1 MPDAPILVI
10 ALPLLTAFVGQL
22 ISLTPLKRINRYLP
36 LLGLASALFFLL
48 SMSGR
53 SLSGSATVYALGG
66 WPAPVG
72 ISLWVDGL
80 GFLIALIAIILAI
93 LATLYSIGCLKCESG
108 FYSLIL
114 IMTGGMLGVALT
126 RDLFNMYVFFEIMGV
141 SAYILVAYKRDRES
155 LRASFKYLLL
165 GSIATLFLLL
175 GIGILYRSTGTL
187 DMGSIGLKLTE
198 VSNPGLVKI
207 ALILFIVAFGV
218 KCGMVPLHTWVP
230 DAHSLAPT
238 PVSVLLS
245 GVVLKVGAYAL
256 LRTQCA
262 VFAISGSRL
271 LALLGSA
278 SLILG
283 AALALVQSDLKR
295 MLAYSSINQ
304 IGVIIIGIG
313 LGTELALTGS
323 LLHILNHA
331 VMKGCLFFC
340 AGIVIQQTG
349 MRRIDQLKGLAQGSP
364 WLAIAFTIAAL
375 SIIGVPPLG
384 GFFSKYYVSLAAI
397 QAGYGW
403 KAALI
408 LLMSLLSAV
417 YYLKV
422 LVMFLR
428 PGILPTQK
436 PSPLMSVPAYSLALC
451 CVLLGL
457 LPVLELIRPTVS
469 FLLR

>member
-10 ALPLLTAFVGQL
+10 ALPLLTAFVSL
-22 ISLTPLKRINRYLP
+22 IISPTPFKRINRYLS
-36 LLGLASALFFLL
+36 LLGLAAAGVFLL

-53 SLSGSATVYALGG
+53 VLSGVTIVYALGG

-72 ISLWVDGL
+72 ISLSVDGL
-80 GFLIALIAIILAI
+80 GFLIALIAVVLGI
-93 LATLYSIGCLKCESG
+93 LATLYSIGCAEHESG

-114 IMTGGMLGVALT
+114 LITSGMLGVALT

-141 SAYILVAYKRDRES
+141 SGYILVAYNKDQES
-155 LRASFKYLLL
+155 LRASFKYLIL
-165 GSIATLFLLL
+165 GSIATLLFLL

-187 DMGSIGLKLTE
+187 DMGGIGLKLTE
-198 VSNPGLVKI
+198 VSDPGLVKI

-218 KCGMVPLHTWVP
+218 KCGMVPFHTWVP
-230 DAHSLAPT
+230 DAHSLAPA

-262 VFAISGSRL
+262 VFAISGNRL
-271 LALLGSA
+271 MILLGSA

-295 MLAYSSINQ
+295 MLAYSSISQ

-313 LGTELALTGS
+313 LGTELALAGS

-340 AGIVIQQTG
+340 AGIIIQQTG
-349 MRRIDQLKGLAQGSP
+349 MRRIDQLKGLAQSSP
-364 WLAIAFTIAAL
+364 WLCIAFALAAL

-384 GFFSKYYVSLAAI
+384 GFFSKYYVGLAAI
-397 QAGYGW
+397 EAGYGW
-403 KAALI
+403 TAALV
-408 LLMSLLSAV
+408 LLMSVLSAV
-417 YYLKV
+417 YYFRV
-422 LVMFLR
+422 LVMFFQ
-428 PGILPTQK
+428 PGILPMRKT
-436 PSPLMSVPAYSLALC
+436 SPLMSVPAYSLALC
-451 CVLLGL
+451 CVLLGF
-457 LPVLELIRPTVS
+457 LPVLELIRPAVNS
-469 FLLR
+469 LLR